1 MHHFA
6 CKVSSALSS
15 PFHHSHTAALSSVAM
30 SPDSAVAHLW
40 SPEAL
45 STPVTLKP
53 LHRWATGAYRRQSWE
68 MASCTSAL
76 PSWKK
81 RQSWHVAPG
90 QQAGL
95 MGDHED
101 RAHSGPQD
109 LGFRNKQLCHPA
121 CSRAPNGT
129 TTQGSPARDEVKK
142 GKRASTA
149 PLLVEARR
157 KAKPKGTR
165 RQSSMLS

>member
-95 MGDHED
+95 IGDQKTE
-101 RAHSGPQD
+101 STQD
-109 LGFRNKQLCHPA
+109 LKIW
-121 CSRAPNGT
+121 
-129 TTQGSPARDEVKK
+129 GSEINNYATLHAVGLQMVQQHKDHQHEMKK

-157 KAKPKGTR
+157 EAKPKGTR